1 MVLGGKMQ
9 SEEKIEV
16 YDDEAENIYSNII
29 SFNINPEEVCMGVGV
44 RDVKDPKKVNV
55 SNYVYLSI
63 PHFLRFADTVNKQ
76 VELLIEKGIISK
88 EPEQ

>member
-1 MVLGGKMQ
+1 MKN
-9 SEEKIEV
+9 EEKIIINDE
-16 YDDEAENIYSNII
+16 EAENIYTNII
-29 SFNINPEEVCMGVGV
+29 SFNINPEEVCMGIGV
-44 RDVKDPKKVNV
+44 RDIREPNLVNV
-55 SNYVYLSI
+55 SNYAYMSI

>member
-1 MVLGGKMQ
+1 MKN
-9 SEEKIEV
+9 EEKIEIN
-16 YDDEAENIYSNII
+16 DEMAEKLYANII
-29 SFNINPEEVCMGVGV
+29 SFNINPEEVCMGLGI
-44 RDVKDPKKVNV
+44 RDVKEPNLVNV
-55 SNYVYLSI
+55 SNYVYMSI

>member
-1 MVLGGKMQ
+1 MKN
-9 SEEKIEV
+9 EEKIEIN
-16 YDDEAENIYSNII
+16 DEMAERSYANLV
-29 SFNINPEEVCMGVGV
+29 SFNINPEEVCMGIGI
-44 RDVKDPKKVNV
+44 RDVKDQNIVNV
-55 SNYVYLSI
+55 GNYVYMSI

>member
-1 MVLGGKMQ
+1 MKDD
-9 SEEKIEV
+9 EKIKIF
-16 YDDEAENIYSNII
+16 DKTAERLYANII
-29 SFNINPEEVCMGVGV
+29 SFNINPEEVCMGLGI
-44 RDVKDPKKVNV
+44 RDVKDPNIVNV
-55 SNYVYLSI
+55 NNYVYMSI